1 MNLKTKIIK
10 ISLTN
15 PDKRI
20 IRKIA
25 KEILNG
31 KIIVYPTET
40 CYGLGGNAL
49 DRKVVEKI
57 YEIKKEPTKSNILVI
72 VPSLKIAEKYGI
84 MNENAKRL
92 VKKFMPGPLTLIVKR
107 KKNFPK
113 LTNKDFVF
121 RISCC
126 KVAHEI
132 AKLAKVPITATSA
145 NLHGK
150 PSIYSSK
157 KVIKQFKGKVDIILD
172 AGNLKGT
179 RPSTIVDVRKEIKLV
194 REGPIPFTKIFKFS
208 KRKV

>member
-1 MNLKTKIIK
+1 MDLKTTIIK

-31 KIIVYPTET
+31 KVIFYPTET

-49 DRKVVEKI
+49 DKKVVEKI
-57 YEIKKEPTKSNILVI
+57 YEIKKRPIKSDISVI
-72 VPSLKIAEKYGI
+72 VSSLEIAEKYGVI
-84 MNENAKRL
+84 NENAKKL

-107 KKNFPK
+107 KRNFPK
-113 LTNKDFVF
+113 LTNKDFAF
-121 RISCC
+121 RISSC

-145 NLHGK
+145 NIHGE

-172 AGNLKGT
+172 AGNLKRT
-179 RPSTIVDVRKEIKLV
+179 KPSTIIDVRKEVKLV
-194 REGPIPFTKIFKFS
+194 REGPVSFKEI
-208 KRKV
+208 KKVIA